1 LRNLVSRKALDSWN
15 LKTSDE
21 EEGVKQKLK
30 SFLTTYEDFID
41 LTLFSLPRSGPQL
54 LKQTMHTAS
63 SRLTTDTPLLRWS
76 MLSEERISS
85 LSEMKETIGSG
96 QQPQEQLLRV
106 LDYVKQLEEELDDE
120 TRVCRL
126 SFLISR
132 WFFSEIK
139 SRKSRKRIHSL
150 RRRRR

>member
-1 LRNLVSRKALDSWN
+1 
-15 LKTSDE
+15 
-21 EEGVKQKLK
+21 
-30 SFLTTYEDFID
+30 
-41 LTLFSLPRSGPQL
+41 
-54 LKQTMHTAS
+54 
-63 SRLTTDTPLLRWS
+63 

-132 WFFSEIK
+132 
-139 SRKSRKRIHSL
+139 
-150 RRRRR
+150 